1 MPISEEQIAYSIS
14 VAATLRKAGVSTML
28 YTEADALNKKL
39 RFADRMGFAHVLII
53 GETEVEQNAVNLKD
67 MKTGASSVESLENVL
82 QIVSNR

>member
-1 MPISEEQIAYSIS
+1 
-14 VAATLRKAGVSTML
+14 
-28 YTEADALNKKL
+28 
-39 RFADRMGFAHVLII
+39 VLII